1 MLRHGANMDASLL
14 SSFALAA
21 QARPGA
27 PKSLPA
33 SCDFRLPPTQKKGTT
48 PRAFSSSFEPP
59 RYQARYFFCPQGSG
73 QGRARLGRM
82 WRLMS
87 ASGSV
92 DIGGSLARPPIPP
105 LEPKRTRGQLR
116 RSIPPTPT
124 RCGCQNTHKKAL
136 QTPFSPQLPNT
147 RSPWPAR
154 KRISSKGQKALFFF
168 TYPLSPVPWSLEDQA
183 GQWVV
188 LEILL

>member
-1 MLRHGANMDASLL
+1 MAPTWTPAFCPPSPWQRRRAREPRKACPR
-14 SSFALAA
+14 AA
-21 QARPGA
+21 ISVSPP
-27 PKSLPA
+27 PK
-33 SCDFRLPPTQKKGTT
+33 KKGTT

-59 RYQARYFFCPQGSG
+59 RYQARYFFCPPQGSG

-136 QTPFSPQLPNT
+136 QTPFSPNSQTLAVRGLLEKGFP
-147 RSPWPAR
+147 RR
-154 KRISSKGQKALFFF
+154 GKRHFFFF